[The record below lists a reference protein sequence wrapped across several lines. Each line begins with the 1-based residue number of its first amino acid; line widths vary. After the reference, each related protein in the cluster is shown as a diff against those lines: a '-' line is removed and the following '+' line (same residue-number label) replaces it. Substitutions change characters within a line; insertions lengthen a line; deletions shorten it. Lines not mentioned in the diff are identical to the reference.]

1 MELEFTTER
10 EKTSIFGVPPQH
22 EAFGV
27 DDPMLIAPGSPEHS
41 LIYYRVARRG
51 KGHMPPLATSR
62 VDRRAAQLLRD
73 WIAQMKPTTEVG
85 KQE

>member
-22 EAFGV
+22 EAFGI

-41 LIYYRVARRG
+41 LIYYRVSSRG
-51 KGHMPPLATSR
+51 KGQMPPLATSR
-62 VDRRAAQLLRD
+62 VDRQAVQLLRD
-73 WIAQMKPTTEVG
+73 WIAQMKPTPEAE
-85 KQE
+85 KR